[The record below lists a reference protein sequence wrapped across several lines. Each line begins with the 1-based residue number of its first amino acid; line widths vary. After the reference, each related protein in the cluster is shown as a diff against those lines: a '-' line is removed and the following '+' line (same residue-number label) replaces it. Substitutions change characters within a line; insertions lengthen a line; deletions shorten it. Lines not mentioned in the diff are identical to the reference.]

1 VLVIAAVAAACSNE
15 ESATTT
21 QPSTPT
27 VPPTTAT
34 TIVPGSEPAI
44 EPDWA
49 WQSGRPGG
57 DTAAAAT
64 GRLDSVVLIGEGPVE
79 PSPTQT
85 GTVALS
91 PVVATLGS
99 ADGAFRSSTT
109 APPDGSVDQP
119 RGISSAVDG
128 TTLTCGSLRPDLGP
142 QFGTDIWCSP
152 VAADGTLQ
160 PRVGNGSEGN
170 DEVSGVAMV
179 SDAAYAFVSA
189 TIDGLF
195 PGAEDPTGGFLGE
208 RDALLIRTDPNG
220 QPRWARQFGTQ
231 GDDSANAVSA
241 TGDGDA
247 VVAGSASADP
257 FAFEDSFLRRGGRD
271 AWVARSD
278 PSGNQRW
285 LTPFGTSAADGAR
298 AIAAGGDPAQ
308 GTEAVIAAGVTNG
321 DLQISTDGAEQLVA
335 PGSTAAAGGTDGL
348 IAAGVTN
355 GDLQISTDG
364 AEQLVAPGS
373 TAAAGGTDGLIA
385 AFDSA
390 GRQQWITQFGSPADD
405 DVRGVVVDGSVVYVA
420 GTAGAPITGAQR
432 VAVPGA
438 PDGEAA
444 GGRGAPFT
452 TGTWQWTALFGSPA
466 DDEVTGLAFTDDGHV
481 VVVGTT
487 AGTITATPL
496 VGPSDAFAVA
506 FPVAK
511 GGGSGAAS
519 SV

>member
-1 VLVIAAVAAACSNE
+1 MPRRVTTSLVALAVLVIAAVAAACSNE

-285 LTPFGTSAADGAR
+285 LTPFGTSADDDAR

-308 GTEAVIAAGVTNG
+308 GTEAV
-321 DLQISTDGAEQLVA
+321 
-335 PGSTAAAGGTDGL
+335 

-444 GGRGAPFT
+444 GGRDAFLSAYDLT